1 MTFFLDTY
9 AIVEIFSGNP
19 AFEPFVDSPST
30 CTVFNAVEAYFIFRS
45 KDRKDLARNAL
56 ILAHRNAAELSKE
69 IIQKAMDF
77 RADFNAKNR
86 KNALSYADAIGYT
99 YALENRLE
107 FVTGDDAFK
116 GLKGV
121 RFLK

>member
-1 MTFFLDTY
+1 MTYFLDTY

-19 AFEPFVDSPST
+19 NFEEFKSVQGV
-30 CTVFNAVEAYFIFRS
+30 CTVFNAAEAYFIFQS
-45 KDRKDLARNAL
+45 KNRKDLARNAL
-56 ILAHRNAAELSKE
+56 ILTYKNLVDLPPEL
-69 IIQKAMDF
+69 IAKAMDF
-77 RADFNAKNR
+77 RAEFNAKNR
-86 KNALSYADAIGYT
+86 KQALSCADAIGYT
-99 YALENRLE
+99 YAQENGLE